1 VLKRADTAGG
11 AYLIYNV
18 NLATDGI
25 TGGALVD
32 GGRNF
37 DGGFAIAPGVPEPST
52 LVLAALAATLGIV
65 CQRRPK

>member
-1 VLKRADTAGG
+1 LL
-11 AYLIYNV
+11 YSV
-18 NLATDGI
+18 NLATGQI

-52 LVLAALAATLGIV
+52 FALAALAAALGIV
-65 CQRRPK
+65 RQRRSK